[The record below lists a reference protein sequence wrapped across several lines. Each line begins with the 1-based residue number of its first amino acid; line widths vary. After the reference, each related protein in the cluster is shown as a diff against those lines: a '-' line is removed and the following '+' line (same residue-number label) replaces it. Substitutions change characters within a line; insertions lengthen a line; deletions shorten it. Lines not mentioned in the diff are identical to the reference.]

1 MIAASEK
8 MWHKEETFEY
18 ISLFTAPASLL
29 KGTKAKKEKDKKVVA
44 HSLWVPGNSNKEQ
57 AAAR

>member
-18 ISLFTAPASLL
+18 ISLFTALASLL
-29 KGTKAKKEKDKKVVA
+29 KGTKAKKEKDKKSGR
-44 HSLWVPGNSNKEQ
+44 SLSLGAGQ
-57 AAAR
+57 L

>member
-18 ISLFTAPASLL
+18 ISLFTALASLL
-29 KGTKAKKEKDKKVVA
+29 KGTKAKKEKDKKSGR
-44 HSLWVPGNSNKEQ
+44 SLSLGAGNSNKEQ